1 MIAADG
7 LYVGTVTHARVRPRR
22 HALRYRIYMLLLDL
36 DRLPQTFARLR
47 RLRPGR
53 FGWLSFDPRDHGDR
67 SARPLAAQMR
77 DLAAAHG
84 VDAAGPLRL
93 LTMPRILGHGF
104 NPLSLVFLH
113 AADGRQS
120 GVVYEV
126 SNTFGQSHSYL
137 VPTPGGDDV
146 QQHAAEK
153 VFYVSP
159 FMDMDL
165 HYRFSLQPPGDRT
178 ALSIAVSDADGL
190 LLTAAFAGE
199 RRPLSDDELWR
210 AWWAHPLLTLKVVA
224 GIHWEALWIL
234 LKGVGFRHRPPLP
247 PRPVTLGRAL
257 TPDLTPAP
265 TPSGVAAPSPETAHA
280 R

>member
-7 LYVGTVTHARVRPRR
+7 LYRGSVTHARVRPRR
-22 HALRYRIYMLLLDL
+22 HALRYRIFMLLLDL

-47 RLRPGR
+47 RLRAGR
-53 FGWLSFDPRDHGDR
+53 FGGLSFDPRDHGDR
-67 SARPLAAQMR
+67 SNRPLTEQYRAMAT
-77 DLAAAHG
+77 AHG

-113 AADGRQS
+113 DAEGRPS

-126 SNTFGQSHSYL
+126 SNTFGQRHSYL
-137 VPTPGGDDV
+137 IPTPDGGAT
-146 QQHAAEK
+146 QQHAADK

-165 HYRFSLQPPGDRT
+165 HYRFTLRPPGERV

-190 LLTAAFAGE
+190 LLTAAFVGNH
-199 RRPLSDDELWR
+199 RPLNDVELTR

-224 GIHWEALWIL
+224 GIHWEALWIFF
-234 LKGVGFRHRPPLP
+234 KGVGFRHRPPLP

-257 TPDLTPAP
+257 TPPGADAP
-265 TPSGVAAPSPETAHA
+265 PPETAHA
-280 R
+280 L